1 MIKVG
6 DRVKATRSVGNRH
19 VNGATGTVVEAVDQG
34 TILVKFDE
42 DIGGND
48 RGREFWWL
56 SGRELVKLDAP
67 EQKPK
72 FKIDDIIIAEIGS
85 I

>member
-19 VNGATGTVVEAVDQG
+19 VSDATGTVVEAVDQG

-42 DIGGND
+42 GIGDKLKVVAVGKHGMTSETLYACEDIDGTI
-48 RGREFWWL
+48 FL
-56 SGRELVKLDAP
+56 
-67 EQKPK
+67 
-72 FKIDDIIIAEIGS
+72 IGS
-85 I
+85 DGVEKIK